1 MQKFLTKMVFIY
13 YYLYLVKLKVKTY
26 DMNETE
32 LILKFKQGDKFAFR
46 QLVEKYQDSV
56 INTGY
61 RFLRNKEEAEEV
73 AQEVFLKV
81 YLSANTYQ
89 PKTKFSTW
97 LFKIVVNSC
106 LNKLRDKKKFSLSQ
120 LDEDLHASSENQ
132 PDKSLEQE
140 ELRMLVRNAV
150 DSLPEN
156 QRTVILLNQ
165 YENFSYQD
173 MARILDCSVSAIE
186 SRLFR
191 AKESLRTKLSQYIKK
206 DII

>member
-26 DMNETE
+26 DMDETE

-56 INTGY
+56 INTCY

-73 AQEVFLKV
+73 AQDVFLKV
-81 YLSANTYQ
+81 YLSFNTYQ

-165 YENFSYQD
+165 YEGFSYQD
-173 MARILDCSVSAIE
+173 TAKILDCSVSAVE

-191 AKESLRTKLSQYIKK
+191 AKESLKKKLSAYIKK
-206 DII
+206 DAI

>member
-1 MQKFLTKMVFIY
+1 M
-13 YYLYLVKLKVKTY
+13 
-26 DMNETE
+26 DETE

-56 INTGY
+56 INTCY

-73 AQEVFLKV
+73 AQDVFLKV

-97 LFKIVVNSC
+97 LFRIVVNVC
-106 LNKLRDKKKFSLSQ
+106 LNQVRDKKKFSFSQ
-120 LDEDLHASSENQ
+120 LEENLPAPTEEQ
-132 PDKSLEQE
+132 PDKSLERE
-140 ELRMLVRNAV
+140 ELKKLVKEAI

-165 YENFSYQD
+165 YEGFSYQD
-173 MARILDCSVSAIE
+173 TAKILDCSVSAVE

-191 AKESLRTKLSQYIKK
+191 AKENLKKILAEHIKK
-206 DII
+206 DTI

>member
-26 DMNETE
+26 DMDETE
-32 LILKFKQGDKFAFR
+32 LILKFKQGDRFAFR

-56 INTGY
+56 INTCY

-165 YENFSYQD
+165 YEGFSYQD
-173 MARILDCSVSAIE
+173 TAKILDCSVSAIE

>member
-1 MQKFLTKMVFIY
+1 M
-13 YYLYLVKLKVKTY
+13 
-26 DMNETE
+26 DETE
-32 LILKFKQGDKFAFR
+32 LILKFKKGDKFAFR
-46 QLVEKYQDSV
+46 QLVEKYQNSV
-56 INTGY
+56 INACY

-81 YLSANTYQ
+81 YLSLNTYQ

-106 LNKLRDKKKFSLSQ
+106 LNKLRDKKKFSASQ
-120 LDEDLHASSENQ
+120 LDEDFPAPSEDQ

-156 QRTVILLNQ
+156 QRAVILLNQ

-173 MARILDCSVSAIE
+173 MAKILDCSVSAIE

>member
-1 MQKFLTKMVFIY
+1 MQKFLTKMVSIY
-13 YYLYLVKLKVKTY
+13 YYLYLVKLKVETY
-26 DMNETE
+26 DMDETE

-56 INTGY
+56 INTCY

-81 YLSANTYQ
+81 YLSFNTYQ

-97 LFKIVVNSC
+97 LFKIVMNSC
-106 LNKLRDKKKFSLSQ
+106 LNKLRDKKKFSLSR

-173 MARILDCSVSAIE
+173 MAKILDCSVSAIE

>member
-26 DMNETE
+26 DMDETE

-56 INTGY
+56 INTCY

-81 YLSANTYQ
+81 YLSFNTYQ

-156 QRTVILLNQ
+156 QRTVILVNQ
-165 YENFSYQD
+165 YEGFSYQD
-173 MARILDCSVSAIE
+173 TAKILDCSVSAVE

-191 AKESLRTKLSQYIKK
+191 AKESLKKKLSAYIKK